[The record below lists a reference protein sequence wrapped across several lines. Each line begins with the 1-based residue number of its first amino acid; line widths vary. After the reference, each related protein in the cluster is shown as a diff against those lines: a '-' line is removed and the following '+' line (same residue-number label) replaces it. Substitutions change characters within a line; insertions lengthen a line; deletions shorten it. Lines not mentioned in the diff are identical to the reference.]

1 MKNTS
6 ALKVTTPTDCEI
18 VLTREL
24 DAPRHLVWEAMN
36 KPEYLRRWLLGPP
49 GWEMVV
55 CEVDLRVGGTFR
67 HEWRNVD
74 GTAMAMH
81 GVFREVVAPERIVRT
96 EIFEYGCDAQA
107 GEQLATMV
115 LTEKNGKTT
124 VTITA
129 LFPSKQARD
138 GMIASGME
146 QGVAAGYD
154 RLDGILAE
162 MQKE

>member
-1 MKNTS
+1 MT
-6 ALKVTTPTDCEI
+6 
-18 VLTREL
+18 
-24 DAPRHLVWEAMN
+24 
-36 KPEYLRRWLLGPP
+36 
-49 GWEMVV
+49 V
-55 CEVDLRVGGTFR
+55 CEVDLRAGGTFR
-67 HEWRNVD
+67 HEWRGVD

-81 GVFREVVAPERIVRT
+81 GVYREVVPPERVVRT
-96 EIFEYGCDAQA
+96 EIFEYGCNAQA

-129 LFPSKQARD
+129 LFPSKEARD

-162 MQKE
+162 MQKS